1 MLIKVVIV
9 DDEFPA
15 RNYLSSLLTLLYPCK
30 VSVVEQCDSVKSAVV
45 AIQKHNPDIVFLD
58 IQMPEEGGLEL
69 FNYFTTVDF
78 KVIFTTAY
86 KDFALD
92 AFKVNA
98 LDYLLK
104 PLTVA
109 DVRDAVERYEKAS
122 DSSLKIQKD
131 KPLLESIDVEVP
143 DKKLIISTKRGFE
156 VLNLNDIL
164 YCKAEESYTRFFTVE
179 GNILASKPF
188 GESCKSLLEPTFIK
202 VHKSY
207 IVNVNFIKS
216 FHTSEFSLEL
226 LNGAIIPVS
235 DKSFTK
241 KRLMDAIAG

>member
-1 MLIKVVIV
+1 MQIKVLIV

-15 RNYLSSLLTLLYPCK
+15 RNYLSSLLTLLYPNK
-30 VSVVEQCDSVKSAVV
+30 IVVVEECDSVKSAVI
-45 AIQKHNPDIVFLD
+45 AIQNHHPDIVFLD
-58 IQMPEEGGLEL
+58 IQMPEEGGFEL
-69 FNYFTTVDF
+69 FNYFTIIDF

-109 DVRDAVERYEKAS
+109 DVRDAVERYEE
-122 DSSLKIQKD
+122 SSNTELKIQNN
-131 KPLLESIDVEVP
+131 KPLLEFAKSSTAE
-143 DKKLIISTKRGFE
+143 KKLIISTKKGFE

-164 YCKAEESYTRFFTVE
+164 YCKAEESYTRFYTVV
-179 GNILASKPF
+179 GIILASKSF
-188 GESCKSLLEPTFIK
+188 GDSCKNLVEPTFIRI
-202 VHKSY
+202 HKSY

-216 FHTSEFSLEL
+216 FNTSEFSLEL
-226 LNGAIIPVS
+226 LNGTIIPVS

-241 KRLMDAIAG
+241 KRLMDAIAR